1 MHDSPAVQDTILP
14 VMKSFVVKLPIS
26 AAFRLFTSEIGR
38 WWPLGTHSVFGEA
51 ATTCAVDEQVG
62 GRIYEVDADGRQSE
76 WGRILSWEPPS
87 LFACSWY
94 PGRNPDSAQELKVMF
109 QSEAGGTRVTL
120 IHAGWER
127 LGEQGTASRANYE
140 YGWDSVLEAYTD
152 LARTH

>member
-14 VMKSFVVKLPIS
+14 VMKSFAVKLPIS

-38 WWPLGTHSVFGEA
+38 WWPLSTHSVFGEA

-76 WGRILSWEPPS
+76 WGRILSWEPSS

-94 PGRNPDSAQELKVMF
+94 PGRDPDSAQELKVTF
-109 QSEAGGTRVTL
+109 QSEADGTRVTL

-127 LGEQGTASRANYE
+127 LGEQGSETRTGYDQ
-140 YGWDSVLEAYTD
+140 GWDSVLRGYIALTA
-152 LARTH
+152 AR